1 MKIRVIPII
10 SVRNFGVV
18 KTVEFDVYR
27 PLGVATNFARVYNAR
42 GVDELIVVDID
53 ATKEHRGPDLEYI
66 RDISEECF
74 MPLTVGGGITRLD
87 DVKAL
92 IQNGAD
98 KVAMNTAAL
107 ERPAIIE
114 EVAKAF
120 GSQCIVVSID
130 AFKNPDGSYTVR
142 KRGGKIDA
150 DKDLVSWISE
160 VQDRGA
166 GEILITSINQDG
178 KMAGYDLELI
188 AKTASICRIPVIC
201 AGGAG
206 SLKDF
211 SPAVKAGANAI
222 ACSSIFHYTEV
233 TPNAIKQ
240 TLAADG
246 ISVRLI

>member
-10 SVRNFGVV
+10 LVRNFGVV
-18 KTVEFDVYR
+18 KTVEFELYR
-27 PLGVATNFARVYNAR
+27 PLGVATNFARVYNSR
-42 GVDELIVVDID
+42 GVDELIVLDID
-53 ATKEHRGPDLEYI
+53 ATKEGRGPDLEYI

-74 MPLTVGGGITRLD
+74 MPLTVGGGITCLD

-98 KVAMNTAAL
+98 KIAVNTAAL
-107 ERPAIIE
+107 ERPQIIE

-130 AFKNPDGSYTVR
+130 AYRNADGTYTVR
-142 KRGGKIDA
+142 KRGGKVDA
-150 DKDLVSWISE
+150 SKDLKSWITE
-160 VQDRGA
+160 AQDRGA
-166 GEILITSINQDG
+166 GEILITSINHDG
-178 KMAGYDLELI
+178 KMSGYDLDLI
-188 AKTASICRIPVIC
+188 ALTAEISRIPVIC
-201 AGGAG
+201 SGGAG
-206 SLKDF
+206 LLTNF
-211 SPAVKAGANAI
+211 SAAVRAGANAV

-240 TLAADG
+240 ALAADN